1 MKELI
6 DLHQSHLLML
16 GVLLLAPLIGLG
28 WGFVNKRVPLGLAV
42 GVLVGGGNYAL
53 WTVYNAI
60 TQKLGLDTVAN
71 LLVNLGLF
79 VAIGIVIGIGA
90 GIYAARKQPRPQA
103 AQGGDDG
110 DMAGDRTR

>member
-6 DLHQSHLLML
+6 DIHQAHLLML
-16 GVLLLAPLIGLG
+16 GILVLAPLVGVG
-28 WGFVNKRVPLGLAV
+28 WGFFQKRLPLGLAV
-42 GVLVGGGNYAL
+42 GILVGGGNYAL

-79 VAIGIVIGIGA
+79 VVIGIAAGVGA
-90 GIYAARKQPRPQA
+90 GIYAARRQSS
-103 AQGGDDG
+103 QGGAGDG
-110 DMAGDRTR
+110 DVAGDRR

>member
-6 DLHQSHLLML
+6 DLHQAHLLML
-16 GVLLLAPLIGLG
+16 GVLVLAPLIGLG
-28 WGFVNKRVPLGLAV
+28 WGFVNKRLPLGLLIGLLA
-42 GVLVGGGNYAL
+42 GVGNYAL

-79 VAIGIVIGIGA
+79 VVIGIAIGA
-90 GIYAARKQPRPQA
+90 GAGLYAARKQPKPQA
-103 AQGGDDG
+103 VQGGDNG
-110 DMAGDRTR
+110 DMAGDRAG

>member
-16 GVLLLAPLIGLG
+16 GVLVLAPAAGII
-28 WGFVNKRVPLGLAV
+28 WGFVSKRLPLGLAV
-42 GVLVGGGNYAL
+42 GVLAGAGNYAL
-53 WTVYNAI
+53 WTVFNAV

-79 VAIGIVIGIGA
+79 VVIGVVLGIGA
-90 GIYAARKQPRPQA
+90 GIYMARKQPKPQA
-103 AQGGDDG
+103 AQGGDNG
-110 DMAGDRTR
+110 DVAGDRAG

>member
-6 DLHQSHLLML
+6 NLHQAHLLML
-16 GVLLLAPLIGLG
+16 GVLALAPLVGLI
-28 WGFVNKRVPLGLAV
+28 WGYAAKRLPLGLAV

-53 WTVYNAI
+53 WTVYNVI

-79 VAIGIVIGIGA
+79 VAIGIAAGVGA
-90 GIYAARKQPRPQA
+90 GLYSARRQPIL
-103 AQGGDDG
+103 GGDNG
-110 DMAGDRTR
+110 DVAGDRTG